1 MTRSRLLH
9 IILIIITILA
19 FSSNVSAITD
29 STDVSVVQVSGLV
42 VTGDSLF
49 PLPYAT
55 VYRIRDQRGT
65 TTDVNGF
72 FSIPAL
78 EGDTLQFSSTGY
90 LSRTVII
97 PDGGER
103 NRVSIVQA
111 MSHDTVMVN
120 QAFVYPWP
128 SRDRFKQEFMAL
140 GLDENEFSPGN
151 MAADPFE
158 IYDRL
163 VDIGLDGQAS
173 ATEQLRQISIQQDNQ
188 SHGQT
193 NNLLNPVAWAKFI
206 QALRNGDLKKD

>member
-1 MTRSRLLH
+1 MTRYYILH
-9 IILIIITILA
+9 IILTSFILIA
-19 FSSNVSAITD
+19 CSPNGFAITD
-29 STDVSVVQVSGLV
+29 TTEVSVVQVSGLV
-42 VTGDSLF
+42 VTGDSLS

-55 VYRIRDQRGT
+55 VYRVRDQRGT
-65 TTDVNGF
+65 MTDVNGF

-78 EGDTLQFSSTGY
+78 EGDTIQFSSTGY
-90 LSRTVII
+90 ISRSVII

-128 SRDRFKQEFMAL
+128 SRERFKQEFMAL
-140 GLDENEFSPGN
+140 GLDENEFAPGN

-173 ATEQLRQISIQQDNQ
+173 ATEQLRQISIQQDIQ

-206 QALRNGDLKKD
+206 QALRNGDLGRE

>member
-1 MTRSRLLH
+1 MKNHYLLH
-9 IILIIITILA
+9 IIITAIILTALSA
-19 FSSNVSAITD
+19 NAAAITD
-29 STDVSVVQVSGLV
+29 STNVSVVQVSGLV

-49 PLPYAT
+49 PLPFAT
-55 VYRIRDQRGT
+55 VFRVRDQRGT
-65 TTDVNGF
+65 MTDANGF

-78 EGDTLQFSSTGY
+78 EGDTIQFSSTGY
-90 LSRTVII
+90 IPRTVII

-111 MSHDTVMVN
+111 MGPDTVMVN

-128 SRDRFKQEFMAL
+128 SRERFKQEFMAV

-151 MAADPFE
+151 MAVDPFE

-173 ATEQLRQISIQQDNQ
+173 ATQQLRQISIQQDNQ

-206 QALRNGDLKKD
+206 QALRNGDLKRD

>member
-1 MTRSRLLH
+1 MTRSLLLH
-9 IILIIITILA
+9 IILISTTLLA
-19 FSSNVSAITD
+19 LSSNASAITD
-29 STDVSVVQVSGLV
+29 STEVSVVQVSGLV
-42 VTGDSLF
+42 VTGDSLS

-55 VYRIRDQRGT
+55 VYRTRDQRGT
-65 TTDVNGF
+65 MTDVNGF

-78 EGDTLQFSSTGY
+78 EGDTIQFSSTGY

-128 SRDRFKQEFMAL
+128 SRERFKQEFMAL
-140 GLDENEFSPGN
+140 GLDENDFAPGN
-151 MAADPFE
+151 LAMDPFE

-206 QALRNGDLKKD
+206 QALRNGDLRRE